1 MALSNAPK
9 VLFLDTIKLAK
20 PQLSSFSKIANVIV
34 CPVFLDLVVS
44 PDGIQPNTSKTRE
57 EFLHDLGT
65 KYKDVTGIYRHFKA
79 SESIKTT
86 GRFDEELV
94 SKLPSSLKFIAHN
107 GAGYDQTDTAIF
119 LLLGA
124 IRNFSRALLH
134 ARQGT
139 FNSQLP
145 LSHDP
150 EGKVLGILGMG
161 GIGSALARRAKPFG
175 LKVQYHN
182 RRRLAEEKERETGA
196 TYVESMDQLLATS
209 DIVSLN
215 LPLTDATKHL
225 ISDDSFSKMKPT
237 SILINTARGP
247 IVDEAAL
254 VRALESGKIA
264 GCGLD
269 VYENEPQIT
278 KELLDHPNALCLPHV
293 GTVTVETQ
301 TEMEAFQS
309 RRICYIPY
317 RRSTSFDKAV
327 VFQRQSNVSPAYI
340 SFADGYYFD
349 LGIIIMKFNFTPDW
363 NILV

>member
-20 PQLSSFSKIANVIV
+20 PQLSSFSKIANVI
-34 CPVFLDLVVS
+34 
-44 PDGIQPNTSKTRE
+44 PNTSKTRE

-65 KYKDVTGIYRHFKA
+65 KYKDVTGIHRHFKA
-79 SESIKTT
+79 SESIKIT

-94 SKLPSSLKFIAHN
+94 SKLPSSLKFIVHN
-107 GAGYDQTDTAIF
+107 GAGYDQIDISPCTTRNIQVSNVPSAVDNATADTAIF

-175 LKVQYHN
+175 LKLQYHN
-182 RRRLAEEKERETGA
+182 RRRLAEEKEKETGA
-196 TYVESMDQLLATS
+196 TYVESMEQLLATS

-215 LPLTDATKHL
+215 LPLTAATRHL
-225 ISDDSFSKMKPT
+225 ISDDAFSKMKPT

-269 VYENEPQIT
+269 VYENEPRIT

-301 TEMEAFQS
+301 TEMEAVCL
-309 RRICYIPY
+309 RNLEHGLK
-317 RRSTSFDKAV
+317 TGKLA
-327 VFQRQSNVSPAYI
+327 
-340 SFADGYYFD
+340 
-349 LGIIIMKFNFTPDW
+349 FTVPEQVH
-363 NILV
+363 LL

>member
-1 MALSNAPK
+1 
-9 VLFLDTIKLAK
+9 
-20 PQLSSFSKIANVIV
+20 
-34 CPVFLDLVVS
+34 
-44 PDGIQPNTSKTRE
+44 
-57 EFLHDLGT
+57 
-65 KYKDVTGIYRHFKA
+65 
-79 SESIKTT
+79 
-86 GRFDEELV
+86 
-94 SKLPSSLKFIAHN
+94 
-107 GAGYDQTDTAIF
+107 
-119 LLLGA
+119 
-124 IRNFSRALLH
+124 
-134 ARQGT
+134 
-139 FNSQLP
+139 
-145 LSHDP
+145 
-150 EGKVLGILGMG
+150 MG

-215 LPLTDATKHL
+215 LPLTAATKHL
-225 ISDDSFSKMKPT
+225 ISDEAFSKMKPT

-301 TEMEAFQS
+301 MEMEAVCL
-309 RRICYIPY
+309 RNLEHGLK
-317 RRSTSFDKAV
+317 TGKLA
-327 VFQRQSNVSPAYI
+327 
-340 SFADGYYFD
+340 
-349 LGIIIMKFNFTPDW
+349 FTVPEQAHM
-363 NILV
+363 L